1 MCCCNV
7 TLQSLLQLRQPA
19 TAANNTNDKSSSS
32 AHEWRDLVEQLLRQ
46 PDDQKGK
53 YMVRQQLRVIITTMT
68 LLLFV

>member
-1 MCCCNV
+1 MCCFCD

-19 TAANNTNDKSSSS
+19 TVTGAAATGSTSSSSSSS

-53 YMVRQQLRVIITTMT
+53 YMVRQPLH
-68 LLLFV
+68 L